1 MDTKKKELDFDFQ
14 SWIKEQ
20 HNDEYQIV
28 EDNES
33 LIIYLRISFQ
43 WRYNYLFNSRWR
55 RLHFTVGLL
64 RIYSY
69 CE

>member
-20 HNDEYQIV
+20 HNDDYQIV

-33 LIIYLRISFQ
+33 LIKLVTDYGEASIR
-43 WRYNYLFNSRWR
+43 
-55 RLHFTVGLL
+55 FTVIVQL
-64 RIYSY
+64 
-69 CE
+69 